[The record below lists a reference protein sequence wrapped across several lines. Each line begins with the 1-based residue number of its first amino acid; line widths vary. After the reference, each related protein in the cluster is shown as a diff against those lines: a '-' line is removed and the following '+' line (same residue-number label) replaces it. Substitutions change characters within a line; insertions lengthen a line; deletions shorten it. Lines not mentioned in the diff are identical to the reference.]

1 MNKALGALVLVLA
14 ASTAQPA
21 LAGREGANRH
31 IADAPKVKV
40 TEEPRSNRATVA
52 NAAHAECKRYFAL
65 IGSLVTVP
73 CAR

>member
-1 MNKALGALVLVLA
+1 MNKAVVALVLVLA
-14 ASTAQPA
+14 ASAAQPA

-31 IADAPKVKV
+31 IASTVKV
-40 TEEPRSNRATVA
+40 TDEPRSNRATVA
-52 NAAHAECKRYFAL
+52 NAGHTECKKYFAL